1 MAMDRT
7 KDICTPNDLY
17 VVVVVVAMSCFWR
30 ERGGGKAGLGS
41 GV

>member
-30 ERGGGKAGLGS
+30 ERGGEGGLGS